1 MDLQSGFW
9 QIEVAPES
17 RENMAFITTDGLWQF
32 IKMPFGLCNSPATFQ
47 RMMDIV
53 LAGLKWVTCF
63 IYLDDVV
70 VFARSFEEHLVKL
83 SNVLTAIPSGG
94 LRLEVNKCHFAM
106 TTLHVLGHVVDS
118 DGVYPDPNKVKAVKE
133 FPIPTTV

>member
-17 RENMAFITTDGLWQF
+17 REKTAFITTDGLWQF

-70 VFARSFEEHLVKL
+70 VFARSFGEIE
-83 SNVLTAIPSGG
+83 
-94 LRLEVNKCHFAM
+94 
-106 TTLHVLGHVVDS
+106 
-118 DGVYPDPNKVKAVKE
+118 
-133 FPIPTTV
+133 